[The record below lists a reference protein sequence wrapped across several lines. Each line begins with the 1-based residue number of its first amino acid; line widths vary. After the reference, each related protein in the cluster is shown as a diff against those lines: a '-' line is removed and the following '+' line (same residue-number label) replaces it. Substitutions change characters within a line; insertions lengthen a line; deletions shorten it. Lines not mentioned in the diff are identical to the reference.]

1 MNAVNGG
8 SLNTGLLVAYTTQTR
23 EADIQTTIW
32 LSPKLAVIKV
42 HSARYRSQTSSDPVA
57 FILLDE

>member
-1 MNAVNGG
+1 MNAVNEG
-8 SLNTGLLVAYTTQTR
+8 SLNTGLLVAYTRQTR

-42 HSARYRSQTSSDPVA
+42 HSALYRSQTLHSSDSVA
-57 FILLDE
+57 FTR

>member
-8 SLNTGLLVAYTTQTR
+8 SLNTGLLVAYTPQPR

-42 HSARYRSQTSSDPVA
+42 HSALYRSQTLHSSDFVA
-57 FILLDE
+57 FTR

>member
-8 SLNTGLLVAYTTQTR
+8 SLNTGLLAAWPQPR

-42 HSARYRSQTSSDPVA
+42 HCALYRSQTLHSSDFIA
-57 FILLDE
+57 FLDD

>member
-8 SLNTGLLVAYTTQTR
+8 SLNTGLLVAYTPQPR

-42 HSARYRSQTSSDPVA
+42 HAHALYRSQTLRSSDFVA
-57 FILLDE
+57 FTR